1 MNRRDFNKILLGATA
16 LSLVTSS
23 CLANMAIP
31 KNKKRVV
38 IVGGGFGGATAA
50 KYLKKFSSDTE
61 VILIEQNKDYYT
73 CPFSNTVI
81 AGINKIE
88 YIKHNYKTLEKKYKI
103 IVIHEK
109 VKKVDGTIN
118 SVILENG
125 KIIPYTKAIVAPG
138 IDFKYENGY
147 VEGSELFA
155 PHAYKAGAQ
164 TSLLREQLENM
175 KDGGTFVMVAPKDPF
190 RCPPGPYERVSLVAH
205 YLKTNKPN
213 SKIIILDQKNK
224 FSKQA
229 LFQEGW
235 ENLYANMIEWRSAEF
250 GGKVISVDPKNKI
263 VKTEDEEVIADVL
276 NYIPDQKAGKLAFDS
291 GLTEGDWCPINTKTF
306 ESKLVKDI
314 YVIGDAAIAAPMPK
328 SGFSANSQG
337 KIVALQISRSLKNM
351 PNVNPA
357 KLANTCYSLV
367 SPTYA
372 ISIAAVYEALED
384 KIVDLKD
391 LGAGGLSPAN
401 AEASFRAQEA
411 QYAVAWYKN
420 QMGDVFL

>member
-50 KYLKKFSSDTE
+50 KYLKKFSSNTE

-103 IVIHEK
+103 IVMHEK

-235 ENLYANMIEWRSAEF
+235 ENLYANMIEWRNVEF

-291 GLTEGDWCPINTKTF
+291 GLTQGDWCPINTKTF
-306 ESKLVKDI
+306 ESKLLKDI

-372 ISIAAVYEALED
+372 ISIAAVYEAQED

>member
-50 KYLKKFSSDTE
+50 KYLKKFSSNTE

-103 IVIHEK
+103 IVMHEK

-125 KIIPYTKAIVAPG
+125 EIIPYTKAIVAPG

-235 ENLYANMIEWRSAEF
+235 ENLYANMIEWRNVEF

-263 VKTEDEEVIADVL
+263 VKTEDEEVVADVL

-291 GLTEGDWCPINTKTF
+291 GLTQGDWCPINTKTF

-314 YVIGDAAIAAPMPK
+314 YVIGDAAVAAPMPK

-337 KIVALQISRSLKNM
+337 KIVALQISRSLKDM
-351 PNVNPA
+351 SNVNPP

-372 ISIAAVYEALED
+372 ISIAAVYEAQED

>member
-1 MNRRDFNKILLGATA
+1 
-16 LSLVTSS
+16 
-23 CLANMAIP
+23 MAIP

-50 KYLKKFSSDTE
+50 KYLKKFSSNTE

-103 IVIHEK
+103 IVMHEK

-125 KIIPYTKAIVAPG
+125 EIIPYTKAIVAPG

-235 ENLYANMIEWRSAEF
+235 ENLYANMIEWRNVEF

-291 GLTEGDWCPINTKTF
+291 GLTQGDWCPINTKTF

-314 YVIGDAAIAAPMPK
+314 YVIGDAAVAAPMPK

-337 KIVALQISRSLKNM
+337 KIVALQISRSLKDM
-351 PNVNPA
+351 PNVNPP

>member
-1 MNRRDFNKILLGATA
+1 MNRRNFNKILLGATA
-16 LSLVTSS
+16 LSLAASTG
-23 CLANMAIP
+23 LANMAIP

-50 KYLKKFSSDTE
+50 KYLKKFTPETE
-61 VILIEQNKDYYT
+61 IIVIEQNKDYYT
-73 CPFSNTVI
+73 CPFGNTVI
-81 AGINKIE
+81 AGMNKIE
-88 YIKHNYKTLEKKYKI
+88 YIKHDYKTLEKKYKI

-118 SVILENG
+118 SVILETG

-147 VEGSELFA
+147 VEGSELYA

-235 ENLYANMIEWRSAEF
+235 ENLYANMIEWRNVEF

-291 GLTEGDWCPINTKTF
+291 GLTQGDWCPINTKTF

-314 YVIGDAAIAAPMPK
+314 YVIGDAAVAAPMPK

-337 KIVALQISRSLKNM
+337 KIVALQISRSLKDM
-351 PNVNPA
+351 PNINPP

-372 ISIAAVYEALED
+372 ISIAAVYEAHDNE
-384 KIVDLKD
+384 IVALKD
-391 LGAGGLSPAN
+391 AGGLSPAN

-420 QMGDVFL
+420 QMGDIFS